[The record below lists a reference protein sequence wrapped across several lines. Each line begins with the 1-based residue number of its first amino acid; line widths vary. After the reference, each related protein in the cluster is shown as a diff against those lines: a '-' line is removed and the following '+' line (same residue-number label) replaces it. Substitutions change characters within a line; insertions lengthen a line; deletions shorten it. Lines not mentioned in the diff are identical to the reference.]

1 MNSRQRRQE
10 GRNVCARLATD
21 ARTCGREGVMERLLR
36 RAASAV
42 FLSATCVGLLCS
54 SPVMGA
60 DAGGGFGARVVD
72 GQSLYSPVN
81 TGGPSD
87 WPVKGGLSTQE
98 AIPGGQT
105 AAAMPGGQAQMPTA
119 PLMPAPAMPGSAAG
133 APSAPA
139 PLMPAPAMPGSGGQ
153 FAAPL
158 PAVPDM
164 PATTA
169 QAPSVPPVSPA
180 PSASSPFEP
189 SAPATPPA
197 PTPTPVDPGAHAAA
211 ADFLNAAPQ
220 TDKKD
225 GAEDPGVIYV
235 DEKGNPVPKPLEPD
249 KMMAEAQE
257 LVESGQFAHALPIL
271 RQVKDIPTISKNMR
285 LEALYMISDCVWAL
299 YKDKPLEGYDE
310 LMATTA
316 EALNADLRYERAPSA
331 MLRLGRI
338 NLAVNDVNGAGAHIM
353 ALYRRYPAYPE
364 VAAGLTELG
373 RAQLRHEMNEQAV
386 HSFSLVLDKYPES
399 SSLERASMG
408 LAQALYN
415 LKRHNDTQTI
425 LDFVNKRWP
434 RCYLDDVSFLL
445 MQAANARA
453 LGRDE
458 TAREL
463 LWLYLNLEPKRE
475 GNDALLLSMADMYA
489 THNDWPAAT
498 VLYQQLVR
506 HWPDA
511 DPTITARMRLGEKGL
526 YDAPITYDGMTPV
539 FGQPSEPGIE
549 QLYLKLSEASKTQ
562 PSAVISHLKYAMW
575 LLWDKHYTE
584 AMGKAADFVDM
595 YPEHQ
600 DVPQA
605 RDVIWAAFQKELANS
620 LAEQNYGRIL
630 LLWNGFPLVRQ
641 RYGPIDSTMRYA
653 LAQGYKER
661 GDDGRYLALISEF
674 LKSPKD
680 PRYGEMAFAEYFN
693 RYIRAGAWEKILEL
707 AQLVH
712 SWDMSPGLRLQLD
725 YAMALS
731 AQNLNRDEAALAM
744 WRQIARRP
752 EFPLYQ
758 RAYATYYLARDA
770 ANPNHPDVH
779 AAYTYYKQVLDLFT
793 QLENERSDKSDPLR
807 IKEAIAALMDICE
820 VANRL
825 PEALEWVDRYRA
837 YVPDAS
843 SPDYPGLR
851 YREARLY
858 RKLGDTARARALL
871 EDIVAKFPDS
881 PFGQSAATELR
892 SFEVS
897 RDLQNYLGG
906 QSETGSK
913 TPGS

>member
-1 MNSRQRRQE
+1 MNSRQRRQD
-10 GRNVCARLATD
+10 GRNVRALRATE
-21 ARTCGREGVMERLLR
+21 ALTCGRKGVMGRLDR
-36 RAASAV
+36 GAAAAV
-42 FLSATCVGLLCS
+42 FLGAACAVLLGS
-54 SPVMGA
+54 SPVLGA

-98 AIPGGQT
+98 AIPGGRAASAMPAGAEGARPPAP
-105 AAAMPGGQAQMPTA
+105 AAAESA
-119 PLMPAPAMPGSAAG
+119 PMPAPEMP
-133 APSAPA
+133 P
-139 PLMPAPAMPGSGGQ
+139 
-153 FAAPL
+153 
-158 PAVPDM
+158 
-164 PATTA
+164 
-169 QAPSVPPVSPA
+169 
-180 PSASSPFEP
+180 
-189 SAPATPPA
+189 APATPPPA
-197 PTPTPVDPGAHAAA
+197 PPSPATPPVSTAEEQAAA
-211 ADFLNAAPQ
+211 AAFLDAAPLEE
-220 TDKKD
+220 KEKSKEEPP
-225 GAEDPGVIYV
+225 AVIYV
-235 DEKGNPVPKPLEPD
+235 DEQGNPVPKPLEPE
-249 KMMAEAQE
+249 KMLAEAQE
-257 LVESGQFAHALPIL
+257 LMEGGQFAHALPIL
-271 RQVKDIPTISKNMR
+271 RELKDAAGISKATR
-285 LEALYMISDCVWAL
+285 LETLYMISDCLWAI

-310 LMATTA
+310 LMGATS
-316 EALNADLRYERAPSA
+316 EALNADLHYEHAPSA

-338 NLAVNDVNGAGAHIM
+338 NLAVNDVNGAGAYIM
-353 ALYRRYPAYPE
+353 ALYRRYPGYAE
-364 VAAGLTELG
+364 VADGLTELG
-373 RAQLRHEMNEQAV
+373 TAQIAHAMNEEAV
-386 HSFSLVLDKYPES
+386 HSFSLVLDRYPES
-399 SSLERASMG
+399 AALERASMG
-408 LAQALYN
+408 LARALYN
-415 LKRHNDTQTI
+415 LGRHNDTQTI

-434 RCYLDDVSFLL
+434 RCYLDDISFLL
-445 MQAANARA
+445 MQSANARA
-453 LGRDE
+453 LGKDE

-489 THNDWPAAT
+489 THKDWPAAT

-506 HWPDA
+506 HWPNA
-511 DPTITARMRLGEKGL
+511 DPTITARMRLGEKGI
-526 YDAPITYDGMTPV
+526 YDAPVTYAMMTPI
-539 FGQPSEPGIE
+539 FGRRGDTGIE
-549 QLYLKLSEASKTQ
+549 QLYSSLAEASNTQ
-562 PSAVISHLKYAMW
+562 PSAVISRLKYAMW
-575 LLWDKHYTE
+575 LLWDKRYTE

-595 YPEHQ
+595 YPDHQ

-605 RDVIWAAFQKELANS
+605 RDIIWAAFQKELANA

-641 RYGPIDSTMRYA
+641 RYGPIDPTMRYA
-653 LAQGYKER
+653 LAQGYRER
-661 GDDGRYLALISEF
+661 GDDARYLGLISEF

-707 AQLVH
+707 ARLVH

-744 WRQIARRP
+744 WRQIARRQ

-793 QLENERSDKSDPLR
+793 RLENERSDKSDPLR

-825 PEALEWVDRYRA
+825 PEALEWVDRYRT

-858 RKLGDTARARALL
+858 RKLGDAARARALL

-881 PFGQSAATELR
+881 PFGKSAATELR

-906 QSETGSK
+906 QSETGSR
-913 TPGS
+913 TPGR

>member
-1 MNSRQRRQE
+1 MNSRQCRQD
-10 GRNVCARLATD
+10 GRNVRA
-21 ARTCGREGVMERLLR
+21 R
-36 RAASAV
+36 RATEPLTCERGGVTGRRDRSAAAAV
-42 FLSATCVGLLCS
+42 FWGAACAALLCS

-60 DAGGGFGARVVD
+60 DAAGGFGARVVD

-98 AIPGGQT
+98 AIPGER
-105 AAAMPGGQAQMPTA
+105 AAASAMPEGAARAQP
-119 PLMPAPAMPGSAAG
+119 PAPASVQ
-133 APSAPA
+133 PA
-139 PLMPAPAMPGSGGQ
+139 PVAPPAATPAN
-153 FAAPL
+153 FAATP
-158 PAVPDM
+158 P
-164 PATTA
+164 
-169 QAPSVPPVSPA
+169 VPPVPA
-180 PSASSPFEP
+180 
-189 SAPATPPA
+189 APPP
-197 PTPTPVDPGAHAAA
+197 PTAEENAAA
-211 ADFLNAAPQ
+211 ADFLNAAPP
-220 TDKKD
+220 
-225 GAEDPGVIYV
+225 AEEKEKPKEEAPDVIYV
-235 DEKGNPVPKPLEPD
+235 DEKGNPVPKPLEPE
-249 KMMAEAQE
+249 KMLAEAQE
-257 LVESGQFAHALPIL
+257 LMGGGQFAHALPIL
-271 RQVKDIPTISKNMR
+271 RELKDVPGLSKATR
-285 LEALYMISDCVWAL
+285 LEALYMISDCMWAI
-299 YKDKPLEGYDE
+299 YKDKPLEGYDD
-310 LMATTA
+310 LMAVTS
-316 EALNADLRYERAPSA
+316 EALNADLHYERAPLA

-338 NLAVNDVNGAGAHIM
+338 NLAVNDVNGAGAYIM
-353 ALYRRYPAYPE
+353 ALYRRYPSYPE
-364 VAAGLTELG
+364 VADGLTELG
-373 RAQLRHEMNEQAV
+373 KAQIAHGMNEEAV
-386 HSFSLVLDKYPES
+386 HSYSLVLDRYPES
-399 SSLERASMG
+399 ASLERASMG
-408 LAQALYN
+408 LARALYN

-434 RCYLDDVSFLL
+434 RCYLDDISFLL
-445 MQAANARA
+445 VQASNARA
-453 LGRDE
+453 LGKDE

-489 THNDWPAAT
+489 LHKDWPAAT

-511 DPTITARMRLGEKGL
+511 DPTITARMRLGEKGI
-526 YDAPITYDGMTPV
+526 YDAPVTYAMMTPV
-539 FGQPSEPGIE
+539 FGQPADSPID
-549 QLYLKLSEASKTQ
+549 QLYRHLAEASNVQ
-562 PSAVISHLKYAMW
+562 PSAVISRLKYAMW
-575 LLWDKHYTE
+575 LLWDKRYTE
-584 AMGKAADFVDM
+584 AMGKAADFVDL
-595 YPEHQ
+595 YPDHE

-605 RDVIWAAFQKELANS
+605 RDIIWAAFQKELTNA

-641 RYGPIDSTMRYA
+641 RYGPIDATMRYA
-653 LAQGYKER
+653 LALGYRER
-661 GDDGRYLALISEF
+661 GDDARYLGLISEF

-793 QLENERSDKSDPLR
+793 RLENERSDKSDPLR

-825 PEALEWVDRYRA
+825 PEALEWVDRYRT

-858 RKLGDTARARALL
+858 RKLGDAARARALL

-881 PFGQSAATELR
+881 PFGKSAATELR

-906 QSETGSK
+906 QSETGSR
-913 TPGS
+913 TPGR

>member
-1 MNSRQRRQE
+1 MNSRQCRQE
-10 GRNVCARLATD
+10 RRDVQARFAPD
-21 ARTCGREGVMERLLR
+21 ALTCGREGVMERLAR
-36 RAASAV
+36 RAAGAV
-42 FLSATCVGLLCS
+42 FLSMTCVGLLCS
-54 SPVMGA
+54 TPVMGA
-60 DAGGGFGARVVD
+60 EADGGFGARVVD

-81 TGGPSD
+81 TGGPTD
-87 WPVKGGLSTQE
+87 WPVKGGLSTQD
-98 AIPGGQT
+98 ALPAGQSS
-105 AAAMPGGQAQMPTA
+105 A
-119 PLMPAPAMPGSAAG
+119 PLMSAPPMPGAA
-133 APSAPA
+133 SAPA
-139 PLMPAPAMPGSGGQ
+139 PLMSAPPMPGAASAPAPLMSAPPMPGATSAPAPLMSAPPMPETPPPAAAPQVPAAPPVSAPPAPAAPAPGNA
-153 FAAPL
+153 AAP
-158 PAVPDM
+158 
-164 PATTA
+164 
-169 QAPSVPPVSPA
+169 
-180 PSASSPFEP
+180 
-189 SAPATPPA
+189 
-197 PTPTPVDPGAHAAA
+197 
-211 ADFLNAAPQ
+211 DFLNALPSDEAANAP
-220 TDKKD
+220 
-225 GAEDPGVIYV
+225 GPGVVYV
-235 DEKGNPVPKPLEPD
+235 DEQGNPVPKPPEPD

-257 LVESGQFAHALPIL
+257 LMDSGQFANALPIL
-271 RQVKDIPTISKNMR
+271 RELKEVPSISKQMR
-285 LEALYMISDCVWAL
+285 LETLYMISDCVWAI
-299 YKDKPLEGYDE
+299 YKDKPLEGYE
-310 LMATTA
+310 EVMATTT
-316 EALNADLRYERAPSA
+316 EALNADLRFERAPSA

-353 ALYRRYPAYPE
+353 ALYRRYPAFPE
-364 VAAGLTELG
+364 VPAGLTELG
-373 RAQLRHEMNEQAV
+373 RAQLKHEMNDEAV

-415 LKRHNDTQTI
+415 LKRHNDTQII

-434 RCYLDDVSFLL
+434 RCYLDDVNFLL

-463 LWLYLNLEPKRE
+463 LWLYLNLDPKRE
-475 GNDALLLSMADMYA
+475 GNDALLLSMADLYA
-489 THNDWPAAT
+489 THKDWPAAT

-506 HWPDA
+506 HWPDG
-511 DPTITARMRLGEKGL
+511 DPTITARMRLGEKGM
-526 YDAPITYDGMTPV
+526 YDAPINYDVMTRV
-539 FGQPSEPGIE
+539 FGQPSDPGIE
-549 QLYLKLSEASKTQ
+549 QLYLKLSEASKIQ
-562 PSAVISHLKYAMW
+562 PSAVISRLKYAMW

-595 YPEHQ
+595 YPDHE

-661 GDDGRYLALISEF
+661 GDDAKYLTLISEF

-693 RYIRAGAWEKILEL
+693 RYIKAGAWERILEL

-779 AAYTYYKQVLDLFT
+779 AAYAYYKQVLDLFS

-825 PEALEWVDRYRA
+825 PEALEWVDRYRS

-871 EDIVAKFPDS
+871 EDLVAKFPDS

-906 QSETGSK
+906 QSETGSQ
-913 TPGS
+913 TPGR